1 MPKDRFHEYLD
12 YCDTTE
18 IIGVGDYIEKVARSE
33 TLAWTFLM
41 RDLMDTYRAGKLV
54 KVVTD
59 NGSAAYVRANCAKL
73 HPSAVVL
80 HYNKPTPIGGN
91 YQ

>member
-12 YCDTTE
+12 YCDTIE

-54 KVVTD
+54 KVTTQ
-59 NGSAAYVRANCAKL
+59 NGSAAYVRPDCAKL
-73 HPSAVVL
+73 NPSDVVS
-80 HYNKPTPIGGN
+80 HYNKPIPIGGN
-91 YQ
+91 